1 MQGTVMLVLG
11 ATGAVG
17 SATCRR
23 LVARG
28 ATVVAAGRSAT
39 DLEALAA
46 ETGVATR
53 ALDVLEPG
61 AVEALVAEVRETHG
75 RLDGAALLVGSILL
89 KPAHLTRDEEFEETL
104 RLNLWPAFHLVKAA
118 GRAMAATGGAVA
130 LVSTAAAST
139 GLPNHEAIAA
149 AKAGVE
155 GLARS
160 AAATYAPRG
169 IRVNVVAPGLVE
181 AKMSAR
187 LFASAPAREASLA
200 MHPLGRLG
208 QPEDVA
214 SAVCW
219 LLDPEQSWVTGQ
231 VIGVDGGLAH
241 LKGRNG

>member
-1 MQGTVMLVLG
+1 VQDAVMLVLG

-28 ATVVAAGRSAT
+28 ATVVAAGRSSDELAG
-39 DLEALAA
+39 LEAELGV
-46 ETGVATR
+46 ETRLV
-53 ALDVLEPG
+53 DVLEPG
-61 AVEALVAEVRETHG
+61 AVEQAVAAVREAHG

-89 KPAHLTRDEEFEETL
+89 KPAHLTRDAEFEEVL
-104 RLNLWPAFHLVKAA
+104 RLNLWPAFHLVKAMA
-118 GRAMAATGGAVA
+118 RAIGPDGGSVV
-130 LVSTAAAST
+130 LVSTAAATT

-160 AAATYAPRG
+160 AAATYAPKG
-169 IRVNVVAPGLVE
+169 LRVNVVAPGLVE

-187 LFASAPAREASLA
+187 LFASEPARAASLA

-208 QPEDVA
+208 QPGDVA
-214 SAVCW
+214 SAVTW

-241 LKGRNG
+241 LKGRGG